1 MPDSPEFVSTLTII
15 DNASKV
21 LESIEAS
28 AKRAAGIF
36 DTLIGVEK
44 RFNSVSRPI
53 MNVSDEMAKMADK
66 TLDTSRAV
74 DELNE
79 SLGNVDATAKKLSIG
94 DAFKGILSN
103 SANIFGAVQMA
114 SGFVD
119 RFQAAV
125 SKIDANTNMIARL
138 GQVARNEGIAMED
151 KEAWQGR
158 AEEIRKMLSKQAT
171 DLGLN
176 ATEYANNAITFANNP
191 AFKGIE
197 EASRFSE
204 LMSKQFFASGVGG
217 QAQMSVIN
225 QLTQGLS
232 KGKLQG
238 EDLMSILSNAPDI
251 GKLLEES
258 YARLNN
264 IDIDSVTGKVR
275 ELATDGKITA
285 EVIKEAFF
293 GAADKI
299 EANFEEMPNTFE
311 DMLTKFRNTV
321 LESFQPLMQLIAKI
335 GNSDE
340 FKSML
345 NSFSSIIESFVRI
358 ADVLSP
364 LLEVAMTVASKLMEV
379 GSFWIEGILSPFSW
393 IKSKGSKESPTDKIA
408 IDQRS
413 KMLQAIQAQTELMR
427 ENTDALQ
434 ALTDLQQTFNERTKE
449 LYSYSDAFQ
458 QKTEDYLKNYQKEH
472 VEAAVQE
479 HLRQNPNLDNL
490 SLEMLRE
497 GYANEIA
504 QGNIFNA
511 KQYEEARKVF
521 VDANKS
527 VNEFDVA
534 IEQTKQSLASLNSA
548 IISNAAAGTYSNMG
562 VLMEQRNEFAS
573 MLSNLERNRD
583 YYQSQLNQTS
593 EAMTLYQNRMQ
604 EWLKLTAENTGKTAR
619 NTHRISI
626 NRDDLLF
633 MRNIATAQIIN
644 NYNNNTNTANF
655 NQSFGSGSPSQVRK
669 ASSDGFNRALRG
681 SASSIAG

>member
-36 DTLIGVEK
+36 DTLIGVEN

-79 SLGNVDATAKKLSIG
+79 SLGNMDATAKKLSIG

-238 EDLMSILSNAPDI
+238 EDLMSILSNAPDV
-251 GKLLEES
+251 GRLLEEG
-258 YARLNN
+258 YARLNHV
-264 IDIDSVTGKVR
+264 DLDKVTGKVR
-275 ELATDGKITA
+275 ELAGEGKLTA
-285 EVIKEAFF
+285 DVIKEAFF
-293 GAADKI
+293 GAAKEI
-299 EANFEEMPNTFE
+299 EASFEEMPNTFE

-321 LESFQPLMQLIAKI
+321 FEALQPLMQLIAKI
-335 GNSDE
+335 GNSDS

-345 NSFSSIIESFVRI
+345 NSISSIIGKIIEV
-358 ADVLSP
+358 ADLLSP
-364 LLEVAMTVASKLMEV
+364 VLELAMSATSKLMEF
-379 GSFWIEGILSPFSW
+379 GSLLVDTTLSPITW
-393 IKSKGSKESPTDKIA
+393 IKQKLTKESPADRIA
-408 IDQRS
+408 IDQR
-413 KMLQAIQAQTELMR
+413 MRIYQAMEKQI
-427 ENTDALQ
+427 AL
-434 ALTDLQQTFNERTKE
+434 LTDNSAAINALADIQKTFNKRTE
-449 LYSYSDAFQ
+449 GLFSYGQDLDKRQ
-458 QKTEDYLKNYQKEH
+458 EEWLKNYQRNSAEKTVAELISGAQSIGMD
-472 VEAAVQE
+472 VTNEEIESWRAAEYEQIE
-479 HLRQNPNLDNL
+479 RG
-490 SLEMLRE
+490 S
-497 GYANEIA
+497 
-504 QGNIFNA
+504 IFNRE
-511 KQYEEARKVF
+511 QFSETEAQLKK
-521 VDANKS
+521 ANREIDK
-527 VNEFDVA
+527 FAQKLQVA
-534 IEQTKQSLASLNSA
+534 EQNLAGA
-548 IISNAAAGTYSNMG
+548 RGYSERFKFMG
-562 VLMEQRNEFAS
+562 AV
-573 MLSNLERNRD
+573 
-583 YYQSQLNQTS
+583 S
-593 EAMTLYQNRMQ
+593 EIQGKLDAMTKERDAAQHEVDLYNRRIN
-604 EWLKLTAENTGKTAR
+604 EWLGLIADDTNKTAH
-619 NTHRISI
+619 NTRRISI

-655 NQSFGSGSPSQVRK
+655 NQSFGSGSPSQVRN
-669 ASSDGFNRALRG
+669 ASRDGFSRAIRG